1 MAIENVTTI
10 LLKYDNSTMF
20 VEEENSYNIKSCTFV
35 EYIIQKQKQ

>member
-1 MAIENVTTI
+1 MVTT
-10 LLKYDNSTMF
+10 LYF